1 VILHHHVILAVVRLG
16 SVGGR
21 VLDVDDLPNDFLGLW
36 GRIAAGVE
44 GGHPSVAATGP
55 AAVGLGIVLG
65 LGVVVGIGVVGFKNV
80 ADTIGKQHMFLA
92 FF

>member
-1 VILHHHVILAVVRLG
+1 VILHHHVILAVVQLG

-21 VLDVDDLPNDFLGLW
+21 VLVVDDLPNDFLGLW

-55 AAVGLGIVLG
+55 AAVGLGIVA
-65 LGVVVGIGVVGFKNV
+65 GVVVGIGVVGF
-80 ADTIGKQHMFLA
+80 
-92 FF
+92 